1 MAAAKKTVATKPDP
15 KAKGKEVATKKDNL
29 PAAQPAFDMSEYA
42 GGGME
47 NADRDSFAIPF
58 LAIAQKMSPQVDKDD
73 DRYLPDLEVGD
84 LFLTTSQ
91 EIFKDEE
98 GTDIVFC
105 GFRRVF
111 LRWAPRDQGGGFKGE
126 MSVDDVAAGRSTGEF
141 KEVEGKL
148 FANNGDLIR
157 DTRIHY
163 VVVVREDG
171 TFEAAVLSV
180 ASTQIKKSKML
191 LTQLN
196 TYKEK
201 GANGTYTPPS
211 FAHIFH
217 AETIAEQN
225 DQGSWRGW
233 KFTRQRGVDAA
244 GAEADL
250 FKFCVQFSE
259 SVRGGTVRVDHS
271 ANAEAAASASIG
283 DGEGF

>member
-1 MAAAKKTVATKPDP
+1 MATTTKGKAVATKAD
-15 KAKGKEVATKKDNL
+15 AKGKGKELATKKDQL
-29 PAAQPAFDMSEYA
+29 PAAEPAFDMSQYA

-47 NADRDSFAIPF
+47 NTDRDSFAIPF

-73 DRYLPDLEVGD
+73 DRYLEDLEVGD

-98 GTDIVFC
+98 GTDVVFC

-126 MSVDDVAAGRSTGEF
+126 MQVDDVAAGRATGEF

-148 FANNGDLIR
+148 FANNGDLVR

-171 TFEAAVLSV
+171 THEAAVISI

-196 TYKEK
+196 TYKAK
-201 GANGTYTPPS
+201 DSANRYYTPPT

-233 KFTRQRGVDAA
+233 KFTRKGNIEDQ
-244 GAEADL
+244 DL
-250 FKFCVQFSE
+250 FNFCVAFSE
-259 SVRGGTVRVDHS
+259 SVRSNTVRVDHS
-271 ANAEAAASASIG
+271 ANAEAAGASGSEDNG
-283 DGEGF
+283 KSF